1 MFGFLGSPLMWYTK
15 LITYLENGPGLSR
28 SRRNNAVLVLSCC
41 RPCRYRL
48 CRLDWLACV
57 AGASELLV
65 LAMPLL
71 ALSLILPGKDVFTC
85 PKCGHAGEVKVFK
98 AAFDAVT
105 YVQKDKGTPDD

>member
-1 MFGFLGSPLMWYTK
+1 M
-15 LITYLENGPGLSR
+15 
-28 SRRNNAVLVLSCC
+28 
-41 RPCRYRL
+41 
-48 CRLDWLACV
+48 
-57 AGASELLV
+57 LV